1 MIVKSEHFPGCSE
14 ADSTNTLA
22 PGDLFSIETLAAVV
36 AIAEQIPR
44 CQSTYA
50 VSLRSPWE
58 MFTFHNHGTV
68 GTSELKV
75 EENRIWSQWAEPRGT
90 RCGFSQPHRALDG
103 VSES

>member
-1 MIVKSEHFPGCSE
+1 MFKKLLLPIILRLRDITEFNKEFPCKVGNTTGGHSAVIVKSEHFPGCSE

-50 VSLRSPWE
+50 VSLRAPWE
-58 MFTFHNHGTV
+58 MFTF
-68 GTSELKV
+68 L
-75 EENRIWSQWAEPRGT
+75 
-90 RCGFSQPHRALDG
+90 
-103 VSES
+103 